1 MLRIRPRLFLAD
13 RFDAD
18 EALVPF
24 VTEFVCALGNEI
36 CENTVEPGSGEDA
49 MTAKP
54 RTRSELNSGPSVD
67 FPMVS
72 RRVSTLEDRQIA
84 IPGVDYTLNG
94 HGERVDITGGANQ
107 KGGRIRSDNRS
118 S

>member
-84 IPGVDYTLNG
+84 IPGVD
-94 HGERVDITGGANQ
+94 
-107 KGGRIRSDNRS
+107 
-118 S
+118 